1 MTSPPV
7 LGIVADDLTG
17 GAAVAGEIAR
27 GAGPEV
33 EVVRMGHREPTGG
46 GSVVVETGS
55 RYIDAELAAAGVVR
69 ARRLLR
75 DRGVD
80 VTMKKIDS
88 TLKGN
93 VATELAAFV
102 SDTDGRVIVAPAC
115 PAVSLGLRGGR
126 QYRGEEP
133 GRDVA
138 ELLAAV
144 LDEPPV
150 LLPLDVVRHGVDAVA
165 TWLEARDARVVL
177 ADSMTQADLDAVVGG
192 SCAVGV
198 VDYAGTY
205 GLGTAFRRGEQQ
217 VNRAALPSAERLL
230 VLAGSANPVSAT
242 QVRRLVDEGADEVV
256 VDIRVLLAGSRDERA
271 RVRSAVAASRSVT
284 VVVHTDPGVTG
295 TSVTA
300 YRREAGWSERDLAEH
315 LADPFVDALEALPDA
330 AVYLIGGET
339 TGAICDRI
347 GWHRFVVTGEVSVA
361 VPLAAEETATR
372 PFVLTK
378 PGAFGARDDLLVAA
392 RRVLHGAPSTAY

>member
-1 MTSPPV
+1 MTSLPV
-7 LGIVADDLTG
+7 LGIIADDLTG

-27 GAGPEV
+27 DAGSEV
-33 EVVRMGHREPTGG
+33 EIVRLGHRDPTGG
-46 GSVVVETGS
+46 RSVVVETGS
-55 RYIDAELAAAGVVR
+55 RYTDAELSAANVVH

-75 DRGVD
+75 DCGVD

-102 SDTDGRVIVAPAC
+102 SDADGRVIVAPAC

-126 QYRGEEP
+126 QYRGEAP

-138 ELLAAV
+138 ELLATV

-165 TWLEARDARVVL
+165 TWLDARDSRVVL
-177 ADSMTQADLDAVVGG
+177 ADSTMQADLDAVVGG
-192 SCAVGV
+192 SSAVGV
-198 VDYAGTY
+198 ADYAGTY
-205 GLGTAFRRGEQQ
+205 GLGTAFRRGEQH
-217 VNRAALPSAERLL
+217 VNRTALPSAERLL
-230 VLAGSANPVSAT
+230 VLAGSANPVSVA
-242 QVRRLVDEGADEVV
+242 QLQRLVEEGADEVV
-256 VDIRVLLAGSRDERA
+256 VDVRALVTGSRDERA
-271 RVRSAVAASRSVT
+271 RVRSAVAASRSAT
-284 VVVHTDPGVTG
+284 VVVHTDPGATG
-295 TSVTA
+295 SSVTA
-300 YRREAGWSERDLAEH
+300 YRLDAGWSERDLAEH
-315 LADPFVDALEALPDA
+315 LGGPFVDALEALPEA
-330 AVYLIGGET
+330 GVYLIGGET

-347 GWHRFVVTGEVSVA
+347 GWHRFVVTDEVSVA
-361 VPLAAEETATR
+361 VPLVTEETGAR

-392 RRVLHGAPSTAY
+392 RRLAHGVPSTAS